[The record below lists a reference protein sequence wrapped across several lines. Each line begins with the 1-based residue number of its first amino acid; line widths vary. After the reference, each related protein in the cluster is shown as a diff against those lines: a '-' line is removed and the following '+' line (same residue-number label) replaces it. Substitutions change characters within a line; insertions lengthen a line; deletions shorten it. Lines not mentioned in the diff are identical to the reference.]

1 MEEYRTLGNMREI
14 NTKIRK
20 ILLAD
25 DDQDDRM
32 FFQDALQDIDTEATL
47 TTAENG
53 EELMQMLGGHPPK
66 NNPDIIFLDLNMPCK
81 NGYECLAEIKNN
93 DSLKHLPV
101 VIFSTSL
108 QQQSVNTVY
117 DQGASLYI
125 VKPNSFSKLKQVI
138 ENVLSLNWADGI
150 IQPSREKFILQA

>member
-1 MEEYRTLGNMREI
+1 MREI
-14 NTKIRK
+14 NTKIK
-20 ILLAD
+20 NILLAD

-32 FFQDALQDIDTEATL
+32 FFLDALQDINTDATL
-47 TTAENG
+47 TTVENG
-53 EELMQMLGGHPPK
+53 EELMDILDGHPPK

-81 NGYECLAEIKNN
+81 NGYECLAEIKKS
-93 DSLKHLPV
+93 DTLKHLPV

-125 VKPNSFSKLKQVI
+125 VKPNSFAKLKQVI
-138 ENVLSLNWADGI
+138 ENVLALNWTDGI
-150 IQPSREKFILQA
+150 AQPSREKFILQA

>member
-1 MEEYRTLGNMREI
+1 MFNI
-14 NTKIRK
+14 NAKIRN

-32 FFQDALQDIDTEATL
+32 FFQDALEDINTNANLL
-47 TTAENG
+47 TVENG
-53 EELMQMLGGHPPK
+53 EELMQLLDDQLPD
-66 NNPDIIFLDLNMPCK
+66 NIPDIVFLDLNMPCK
-81 NGYECLAEIKNN
+81 NGYECLAEIKKN
-93 DSLKHLPV
+93 DNLKDLPV
-101 VIFSTSL
+101 IIFSTSI

-125 VKPNSFSKLKQVI
+125 VKPNSFAKLKQVI

-150 IQPSREKFILQA
+150 IQPNREKFILQV

>member
-1 MEEYRTLGNMREI
+1 MHDI
-14 NTKIRK
+14 KIK
-20 ILLAD
+20 IKNILLAD

-32 FFQDALQDIDTEATL
+32 FFFDALQDIDTSATL
-47 TTAENG
+47 ATAENG
-53 EELMQMLGGHPPK
+53 EALMKMLDGHPPK

-81 NGYECLAEIKNN
+81 NGYECLIEIKKS
-93 DSLKHLPV
+93 DKLKHLPV

-108 QQQSVNTVY
+108 QQQSINTVY

-138 ENVLSLNWADGI
+138 KNVLSLNLTDGLA
-150 IQPSREKFILQA
+150 QPTRENFILQA

>member
-1 MEEYRTLGNMREI
+1 MRDI
-14 NTKIRK
+14 NTRIKN

-32 FFQDALQDIDTEATL
+32 FFQDALEDIDIEATL

-53 EELMQMLGGHPPK
+53 EKLMQMLDGHLPK
-66 NNPDIIFLDLNMPCK
+66 NSPDIIFLDLNMPCK
-81 NGYECLAEIKNN
+81 NGYECLTEIKKNEN
-93 DSLKHLPV
+93 LKHLPV

-108 QQQSVNTVY
+108 QQQSVNAVY
-117 DQGASLYI
+117 EQGASLYI
-125 VKPNSFSKLKQVI
+125 VKPNSFSKLRQVI

-150 IQPSREKFILQA
+150 VQPSREKFILQA